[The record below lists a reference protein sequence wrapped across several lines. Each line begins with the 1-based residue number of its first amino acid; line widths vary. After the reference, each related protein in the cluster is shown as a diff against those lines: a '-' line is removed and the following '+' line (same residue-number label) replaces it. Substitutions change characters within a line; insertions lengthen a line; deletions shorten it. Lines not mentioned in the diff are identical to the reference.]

1 MIGREAY
8 HRPGLLAQLQAA
20 LYPQDGWQPPS
31 SAEVLEHMVAYSHGA
46 LAQGARLSAITR
58 HMLGLLTHTPG
69 ARDFRRLLAE
79 GTRAPGAGVEVLE
92 RARTL
97 VTGAGP

>member
-1 MIGREAY
+1 
-8 HRPGLLAQLQAA
+8 
-20 LYPQDGWQPPS
+20 
-31 SAEVLEHMVAYSHGA
+31 MVAYSHGA

-69 ARDFRRLLAE
+69 AREFRRLLAE

-92 RARTL
+92 RVRAL
-97 VTGAGP
+97 VAGAGP